1 MPEILHSLAGVVEG
15 PQEKTKMAMMCKMNG
30 KCASGSGMCVHEKLM
45 LLMVLVMAPLAG
57 RFVFHWF

>member
-1 MPEILHSLAGVVEG
+1 
-15 PQEKTKMAMMCKMNG
+15 MAMMCKMNG